1 MIHGYPGLAD
11 FRVAILGGMVAAG
24 VSMLSGCNWS
34 PPTLAV
40 ELPGSAPAGTARTAA
55 AVVTPVPSEDATP
68 DPVEAIPGATVDD
81 MPPQPT
87 EAVTVAHETSDDGQ
101 SRPTFSPKL
110 TNVSASQ
117 LIGRWR
123 DSFFGTRTLTL
134 KADGTATMVLDLD
147 FAGRLLYGKRLE
159 FDMKWSLKNGVVT
172 IDILEGRPAAASK
185 SATGAWG
192 SRYQYLLDRVDAE
205 AVEMRSSDGAMNHT
219 LKRLADDE

>member
-40 ELPGSAPAGTARTAA
+40 ELPGSAPAGTARTAE

-68 DPVEAIPGATVDD
+68 DPVEAIPGATPGATVDD

-134 KADGTATMVLDLD
+134 NADGTATMVLDLD
-147 FAGRLLYGKRLE
+147 FAGRLLYGKRL
-159 FDMKWSLKNGVVT
+159 
-172 IDILEGRPAAASK
+172 
-185 SATGAWG
+185 
-192 SRYQYLLDRVDAE
+192 
-205 AVEMRSSDGAMNHT
+205 
-219 LKRLADDE
+219 